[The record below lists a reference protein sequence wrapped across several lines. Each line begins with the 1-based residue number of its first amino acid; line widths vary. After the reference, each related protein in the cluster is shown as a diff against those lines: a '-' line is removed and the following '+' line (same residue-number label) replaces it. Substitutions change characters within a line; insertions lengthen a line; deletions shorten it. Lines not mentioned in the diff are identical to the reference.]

1 MIAVGLFKARTPS
14 ERSTQ
19 SAQFCK
25 IWRFWVNYQLLR
37 PYYPKY
43 REFLYIAPGRTSR
56 SAISSPILHSMETT
70 LIHDDLMAA
79 YVINDPH
86 SYYRNLRDAD
96 PVYWNDRWGGWVLTG
111 YKEVVDVLR
120 DADRFS
126 SDRMG
131 FLAKELS
138 QEEQEAIAPIFKI
151 LSYWMVFRDPPAHTV
166 LRMLLN
172 KLFTPVAIERYRPM
186 VRKIVQR
193 TLDKC
198 LAKGNIDLVR
208 EFAYEVPMAVIL
220 ELIGAPD
227 LDRDK
232 IKEWSEQIG
241 VFFFIKAD
249 EPRRREIACEGINHL
264 VEYIEPLIAQRR
276 EHPGIDLISLL
287 IAAEEAGDITYND
300 VLATCVLLVFG
311 GHETTMNLIANGTL
325 ALMNNPDQWDALAN
339 DPQLMKKAVEELL
352 RYDGSVKATVRWAK
366 VDCEIGGHQIKAGDR
381 LLVSLAGASRD
392 PQQFRDPDTLDVRR
406 DPNLHVAFA
415 HGIHICLGASLARME
430 VDEAFTGLIRR
441 INCPTLQEGAKLEYY
456 PSVVH
461 RALKTL
467 PIRFTSRETNN
478 E

>member
-1 MIAVGLFKARTPS
+1 
-14 ERSTQ
+14 
-19 SAQFCK
+19 
-25 IWRFWVNYQLLR
+25 
-37 PYYPKY
+37 
-43 REFLYIAPGRTSR
+43 
-56 SAISSPILHSMETT
+56 MENT
-70 LIHDDLMAA
+70 LVHNDLMAPD
-79 YVINDPH
+79 VINDPH
-86 SYYRNLRDAD
+86 SYYRNLRESD

-131 FLAKELS
+131 YLEKELT
-138 QEEQEAIAPIFKI
+138 QEEQEAIAPIFKV
-151 LSYWMVFRDPPAHTV
+151 LSLWMVFRDPPAHTV

-193 TLDKC
+193 TIDKVIER
-198 LAKGNIDLVR
+198 GSMDLVR
-208 EFAYEVPMAVIL
+208 EFAYEVPMTVIL

-232 IKEWSEQIG
+232 IKEWSEEIG

-249 EPRRREIACEGINHL
+249 EPRRREIACHGINEL
-264 VEYIEPLIAQRR
+264 VDYITPLIAERR

-311 GHETTMNLIANGTL
+311 GHETTMNLIANGTW
-325 ALMNNPDQWDALAN
+325 ALMNNPEQWEMLAK
-339 DPQLMKKAVEELL
+339 DPTLLKKAVEELL
-352 RYDGSVKATVRWAK
+352 RFDGSVKATVRWAK
-366 VDCEIGGHQIKAGDR
+366 VDVEIGGHHIKAGDR
-381 LLVSLAGASRD
+381 LLISLAGASRD
-392 PQQFRDPDTLDVRR
+392 PQQFSDPDTLDISR

-430 VDEAFTGLIRR
+430 VEEAFAGLVKR
-441 INCPTLQEGAKLEYY
+441 ISHPKLAEGTTLEYY

-461 RALKTL
+461 RALKQL
-467 PIRFTSRETNN
+467 PITFDKAEA
-478 E
+478 

>member
-1 MIAVGLFKARTPS
+1 
-14 ERSTQ
+14 
-19 SAQFCK
+19 
-25 IWRFWVNYQLLR
+25 
-37 PYYPKY
+37 
-43 REFLYIAPGRTSR
+43 
-56 SAISSPILHSMETT
+56 MENT
-70 LIHDDLMAA
+70 LVHNDLMAPD
-79 YVINDPH
+79 VINDPH
-86 SYYRNLRDAD
+86 SYYRHLRESD

-120 DADRFS
+120 DAERFS

-138 QEEQEAIAPIFKI
+138 AEEQESIAPIFKV

-193 TLDKC
+193 TIDK
-198 LAKGNIDLVR
+198 AIEKGNMDLVR
-208 EFAYEVPMAVIL
+208 EFAYEVPMTVIL

-249 EPRRREIACEGINHL
+249 EPRRREIACEGINAL
-264 VEYIEPLIAQRR
+264 VEYITPLIAERR

-311 GHETTMNLIANGTL
+311 GHETTMNLIANGTW
-325 ALMNNPDQWDALAN
+325 ALMNNPEQWEMLAN
-339 DPQLMKKAVEELL
+339 DPSQLKKAVEELL

-366 VDCEIGGHQIKAGDR
+366 VDVEVGGHQVKAGDR

-392 PQQFRDPDTLDVRR
+392 PLQFKDPDTLDVTR

-430 VDEAFTGLIRR
+430 VEEAFAGLLKR
-441 INCPTLQEGAKLEYY
+441 ISCPTLIEGTKLEYY

-461 RALKTL
+461 RALKQL
-467 PIRFTSRETNN
+467 PITFHKVEA
-478 E
+478 